1 MNFNLSDEDYI
12 ASDDYANWFALYYL
26 CQQIGNQKAIHI
38 NSSELGDIMGVSQQT
53 ASRRIQDLEK
63 LGWIERKIEGK
74 TQIIRIP
81 KKGADILLNV
91 YKELKNILE
100 NILIVGLVIEGMKEG
115 GYYVAIKGYY
125 IQFQE
130 KLGFK
135 PYKGTLNLK
144 LSDLNKALLRENIE
158 NQIPITI
165 DGFKD
170 ENSERTYGEVKC
182 YGCKISR
189 LDDREKKIKAAILDI
204 ERTHHEKN
212 IIEILAEPYLRDYLD
227 LKDGDKLIIE
237 LTKKKD

>member
-1 MNFNLSDEDYI
+1 M
-12 ASDDYANWFALYYL
+12 
-26 CQQIGNQKAIHI
+26 
-38 NSSELGDIMGVSQQT
+38 
-53 ASRRIQDLEK
+53 
-63 LGWIERKIEGK
+63 
-74 TQIIRIP
+74 
-81 KKGADILLNV
+81 
-91 YKELKNILE
+91 
-100 NILIVGLVIEGMKEG
+100 
-115 GYYVAIKGYY
+115 
-125 IQFQE
+125 
-130 KLGFK
+130 
-135 PYKGTLNLK
+135 
-144 LSDLNKALLRENIE
+144 SDLNKALLRENIE